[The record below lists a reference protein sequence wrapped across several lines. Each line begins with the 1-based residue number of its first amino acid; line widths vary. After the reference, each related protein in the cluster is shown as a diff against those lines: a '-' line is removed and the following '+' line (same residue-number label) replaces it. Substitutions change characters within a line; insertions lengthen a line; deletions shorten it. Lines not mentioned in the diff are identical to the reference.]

1 MEDVFKIG
9 VAISL
14 ASNAEQVLGI
24 MGSKILGVHGDA
36 VSGDL
41 EDRLDSA
48 LNAGDRA
55 DLVERLRRDRVA
67 QQAEIDELRA
77 WKALVIGE
85 ATRWAERD
93 IAPVLVADLQNYV
106 AAASYDERCRSLH
119 IAAGAVKALE
129 ADLKAAREY
138 VGHLRG
144 VLESTAG
151 VECYGTL
158 RTKLRCFPNDRCSS
172 CRARMALTGSF
183 RE

>member
-1 MEDVFKIG
+1 M
-9 VAISL
+9 
-14 ASNAEQVLGI
+14 
-24 MGSKILGVHGDA
+24 
-36 VSGDL
+36 SGDL

-119 IAAGAVKALE
+119 LAAGAVKALE

-158 RTKLRCFPNDRCSS
+158 RTKLRCFPSDRCSS

>member
-1 MEDVFKIG
+1 M
-9 VAISL
+9 
-14 ASNAEQVLGI
+14 
-24 MGSKILGVHGDA
+24 
-36 VSGDL
+36 SGDL

-158 RTKLRCFPNDRCSS
+158 RMKLRCFPNDRCSS
-172 CRARMALTGSF
+172 CRARMALSGSF